1 MLETVVYEVQNQTNK
16 EIFNFVVGYLILVRN
31 MLTSKSVMSVQGV
44 NLKVQV
50 IFQWSLIYFW
60 KIFQYKNV
68 LKTKKTIN
76 SIFNEGI
83 LYVAGFCA
91 SLAQLSK
98 TLI

>member
-68 LKTKKTIN
+68 LKTKKQLI
-76 SIFNEGI
+76 
-83 LYVAGFCA
+83 V
-91 SLAQLSK
+91 SLTK
-98 TLI
+98 VFYM

>member
-50 IFQWSLIYFW
+50 IFQ
-60 KIFQYKNV
+60 
-68 LKTKKTIN
+68 
-76 SIFNEGI
+76 
-83 LYVAGFCA
+83 
-91 SLAQLSK
+91 
-98 TLI
+98 